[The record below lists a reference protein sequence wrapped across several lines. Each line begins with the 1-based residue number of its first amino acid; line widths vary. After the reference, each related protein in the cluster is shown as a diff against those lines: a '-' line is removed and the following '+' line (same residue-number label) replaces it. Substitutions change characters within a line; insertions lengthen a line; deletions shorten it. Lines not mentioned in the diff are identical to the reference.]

1 MGYLPFPTGGAAAP
15 PAPLLP
21 TALGAATPSPHRD
34 QTPGD
39 LTWRAKVTDLIGPIT
54 MGLHLITTACL
65 LFARIT
71 ITHQSHMNSVY
82 MYLFTP
88 RGPQMFPCLTYL
100 EKNVRVDCEF
110 PPTYQVPG
118 PYCEYRQDSRLVGS
132 TYPNAVTYVSHD
144 DRRRSNVSLV
154 TPSLCRLTW
163 APMDDEKP
171 FTYTCRV
178 YQGSS
183 WKENSMAV
191 HHRILPICSAIS
203 VMFQSAPWLLSLVMS
218 LPVAVGLLSP

>member
-1 MGYLPFPTGGAAAP
+1 MFYC
-15 PAPLLP
+15 
-21 TALGAATPSPHRD
+21 
-34 QTPGD
+34 
-39 LTWRAKVTDLIGPIT
+39 
-54 MGLHLITTACL
+54 LHFHVEKEIICDFASLSVNPVSTF
-65 LFARIT
+65 LFA
-71 ITHQSHMNSVY
+71 
-82 MYLFTP
+82 P

-100 EKNVRVDCEF
+100 ERNVRVDCEF

-132 TYPNAVTYVSHD
+132 TYPNAVIYVSID

-154 TPSLCRLTW
+154 TPNLCRLTW
-163 APMDDEKP
+163 APLADERP

-191 HHRILPICSAIS
+191 HHSESSLDLSGYEGLCFPVKHLNLNSALLQGF
-203 VMFQSAPWLLSLVMS
+203 FQSALQSV
-218 LPVAVGLLSP
+218 

>member
-1 MGYLPFPTGGAAAP
+1 ME
-15 PAPLLP
+15 
-21 TALGAATPSPHRD
+21 
-34 QTPGD
+34 
-39 LTWRAKVTDLIGPIT
+39 
-54 MGLHLITTACL
+54 LHLFATACL
-65 LFARIT
+65 FFGRIM
-71 ITHQSHMNSVY
+71 ITHQTTHMNSVSTF
-82 MYLFTP
+82 LFTP

-100 EKNVRVDCEF
+100 ERNVRVDCEF

-132 TYPNAVTYVSHD
+132 TYPNAVVYVATE

-154 TPSLCRLTW
+154 SPNLCRLTW
-163 APMDDEKP
+163 APLADEKP

-203 VMFQSAPWLLSLVMS
+203 VMFKSAPWFLSLLMS
-218 LPVAVGLLSP
+218 IPVAVGLLSP